1 MTHKLENTYY
11 VAFTESFPTPG
22 PDYSYRTLF
31 SNSTRTFG
39 IKNEFNVITT
49 SLKACK
55 KLDDW
60 KQSK

>member
-1 MTHKLENTYY
+1 MAHKLDNIYY
-11 VAFTESFPTPG
+11 MAFTESFPTPG
-22 PDYSYRTLF
+22 IDYSYGTLF

-39 IKNEFNVITT
+39 IKNEFNVITA

-55 KLDDW
+55 KLDEW